1 VGVLCVTM
9 GWWWKREGEMR
20 EEGMMGWRGPVVGE
34 PSRFHLRLEHL
45 ITPNSKRDGLT
56 EGLPEPLLVLFLLQH
71 HTPDQIITILVLN
84 MKNKNEKL
92 MPLSSGQA
100 LPKVPTSISL

>member
-34 PSRFHLRLEHL
+34 LE
-45 ITPNSKRDGLT
+45 I
-56 EGLPEPLLVLFLLQH
+56 PLEIRAPHNTQFQAGR
-71 HTPDQIITILVLN
+71 PDRGI
-84 MKNKNEKL
+84 
-92 MPLSSGQA
+92 A
-100 LPKVPTSISL
+100 